1 MHEMLEDIRL
11 FWRTERTA
19 ALLLFASILGL
30 LLAGTAGVTF
40 LLDGNILAFAVS
52 DALPGGNLEM
62 IGYILMA
69 AGLVTAIVSAMAMN
83 RARTTVARRTTTV
96 EGGRDPL
103 GRI

>member
-52 DALPGGNLEM
+52 VFAFLIFALPVFVLSTVNF
-62 IGYILMA
+62 A
-69 AGLVTAIVSAMAMN
+69 SAQWD
-83 RARTTVARRTTTV
+83 RRLAKSRSGSKRSC
-96 EGGRDPL
+96 EIR
-103 GRI
+103 